1 MITTVAN
8 PWTLDFSDARSSEN
22 RAAALPARAIR
33 EAPRDDAATTLLVA
47 TGAGD
52 RAAFAR
58 LYRATAPRLLSVAL
72 RLLTDRA
79 TAEDVLQECFV
90 IVWQRADTFAPERAS
105 AMTWMHAIVRH
116 RCLDRLR
123 SRPRETTYDGT
134 EERMDPI
141 ANLPDGRPDPEQ
153 SLAEAQGEGRAARML
168 ERLPGHYR
176 QALTLA
182 YRTGLSHSEI
192 ATHLGVPLGTAKSW
206 VRRGLEELGRQW
218 DRSPV

>member
-1 MITTVAN
+1 MITTAAN
-8 PWTLDFSDARSSEN
+8 PWTLDLADARGGDG
-22 RAAALPARAIR
+22 RAAALPARATR
-33 EAPRDDAATTLLVA
+33 EAPREDAATTLLVA

-52 RAAFAR
+52 RAAFER
-58 LYRATAPRLLSVAL
+58 LYRATAPRLLAVAL
-72 RLLTDRA
+72 RLLRDRA
-79 TAEDVLQECFV
+79 SAEDVLQECFV
-90 IVWQRADTFAPERAS
+90 IVWQRAAAFAPERAS
-105 AMTWMHAIVRH
+105 AMTWMNTIVRH

-123 SRPRETTYDGT
+123 SRPREATIDDTDAHG
-134 EERMDPI
+134 DPI
-141 ANLPDGRPDPEQ
+141 ANLPDGRPDPEHR
-153 SLAEAQGEGRAARML
+153 LAEAQSEGRAARML

-182 YRTGLSHSEI
+182 FRAGLSHSEI